1 MAMVIQDLD
10 AQLAAC
16 YDVISVL
23 IMTRIVAHCQLQMT
37 HAQVP
42 VLTGFLDRLG
52 LMLWPHFSRLIREHI
67 DSITLGARHTPLRT
81 SPRASLLRS
90 RLTKTQRCLGP
101 LVAPSG
107 VHNSAAAAPLGVQT
121 RPTQRRRRSSHRRRA
136 CCHARAAGRR
146 SSHR

>member
-16 YDVISVL
+16 YDVIGIL

-67 DSITLGARHTPLRT
+67 DSITLGALHVWPCKHL
-81 SPRASLLRS
+81 S
-90 RLTKTQRCLGP
+90 GP
-101 LVAPSG
+101 VA
-107 VHNSAAAAPLGVQT
+107 
-121 RPTQRRRRSSHRRRA
+121 
-136 CCHARAAGRR
+136 ARALALMKGTAQR
-146 SSHR
+146 